1 MTTPIFPIELSP
13 SYKLSYN
20 YPESLSSK
28 RVMASVVVDSGR
40 SFLNETREIAFE
52 YVNLCYSS
60 EASTEPKM
68 GQEAR
73 SPASGRRVAPD
84 SDTVAGGPPPPT
96 TGTAAFN
103 VSLCNCVV
111 TTNLSSLSPV
121 DSTTTQDDRR

>member
-1 MTTPIFPIELSP
+1 M
-13 SYKLSYN
+13 
-20 YPESLSSK
+20 
-28 RVMASVVVDSGR
+28 DSGR

-60 EASTEPKM
+60 EASTEPEM

-84 SDTVAGGPPPPT
+84 SDTVAGAGGPPPPT
-96 TGTAAFN
+96 TAAFT
-103 VSLCNCVV
+103 VSLCVV